1 MTVITI
7 SRQLGSLGSQVAR
20 ETAVMLGYR
29 LVWRDLI
36 NAAAR
41 LSGAPSTALA
51 VIDELGLLGITLS
64 KDEVEAYR
72 QALVQVMEGLYE
84 SGDVVILGRAGQII
98 LREKPG
104 VLHVRIVAPAALR
117 AERIAA
123 RHNITLPQAAAQVEV
138 SDKNRR
144 KFLKRFFYVDWDDP
158 QLYDLQINTAHL
170 DATQSARIIVQVVSL
185 SSKGAPANPVN

>member
-98 LREKPG
+98 LRDKPG

-170 DATQSARIIVQVVSL
+170 DAAQSARIIVQVVSL